1 MSKKPPAQNPDAQ
14 LWQRAMQGVTPLN
27 RPKTTQKP
35 AFQQK
40 TIRITP
46 QEVGLD
52 TFSHIQRGQ
61 DLQTEPLDRTWQKR
75 LRRGRMDVDMTLDLH
90 GMTKDHAYRALMQA
104 MERAV
109 LQQLRIVLVITG
121 KGAPK
126 SQQDPLDDRP
136 RGVLRKQVPN
146 WLNEGRFS
154 GHVFAVR
161 PAHPTHGGGGA
172 YYVLLRRPR

>member
-1 MSKKPPAQNPDAQ
+1 MSKKPPPQDPDAQ
-14 LWQRAMQGVTPLN
+14 LWRRAMQDVTPLK
-27 RPKTTQKP
+27 RPKTTQK
-35 AFQQK
+35 AGFQPK
-40 TIRITP
+40 TVRVRP

-52 TFSHIQRGQ
+52 TFSHVQRGQ
-61 DLQTEPLDRTWQKR
+61 DLQKEPLDRSWQKR

-90 GMTKDHAYRALMQA
+90 GMTKDHAYSALMRA
-104 MERAV
+104 MERAI

-126 SQQDPLDDRP
+126 TQSDLLDDRP
-136 RGVLRKQVPN
+136 RGILRKQVPI

-154 GHVFAVR
+154 GHVFAIR